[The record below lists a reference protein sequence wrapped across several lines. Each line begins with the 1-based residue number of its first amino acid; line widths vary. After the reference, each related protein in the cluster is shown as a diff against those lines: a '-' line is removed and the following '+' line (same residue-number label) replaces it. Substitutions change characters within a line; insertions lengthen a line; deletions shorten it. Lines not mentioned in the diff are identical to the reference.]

1 MIHRFQVDFLF
12 VYSNILKTRLEKL
25 LRTKSNQKPILVKTG
40 NATTHY
46 LKKKNI
52 YNTFECLKSL
62 TKLF

>member
-46 LKKKNI
+46 LKKKK
-52 YNTFECLKSL
+52 YL
-62 TKLF
+62 